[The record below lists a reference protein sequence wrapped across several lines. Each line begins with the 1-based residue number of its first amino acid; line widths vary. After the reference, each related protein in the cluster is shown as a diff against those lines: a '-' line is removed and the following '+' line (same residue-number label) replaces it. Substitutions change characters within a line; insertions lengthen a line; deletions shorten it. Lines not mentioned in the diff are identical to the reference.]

1 MLRKTCYGSHR
12 PVAERLPV
20 SRQVVASI
28 LAGGNAWF
36 EATHTAHLSFL
47 SLGSRQAIR
56 TAGVGT
62 FPEWLSLAVAPA
74 SKGLIPQPVSMSARI
89 L

>member
-28 LAGGNAWF
+28 LAGGNRLRLRLRIPLICAF
-36 EATHTAHLSFL
+36 LSFGL
-47 SLGSRQAIR
+47 RQAIG
-56 TAGVGT
+56 TPGVGT

-74 SKGLIPQPVSMSARI
+74 SKGLSLSRSR
-89 L
+89 